1 MKKDE
6 MINRIKRATP
16 EWDAMLNNPKPN
28 GDTKM
33 TVINNPKVM
42 YRFCPEQSIG
52 SAAYHKVIRI
62 QDVGVDGLV
71 LCAQT
76 ICDFADS
83 MTFEN
88 EATVIHDSYLKEAY
102 SPTTEEA
109 DAQFATEAKQMKHSL
124 AECPL

>member
-6 MINRIKRATP
+6 MINRIKTATP
-16 EWDAMLNNPKPN
+16 EWDAILNNTKPN

-33 TVINNPKVM
+33 TVINIPKVM

-71 LCAQT
+71 LCAHQF
-76 ICDFADS
+76 CDFDDS

-88 EATVIHDSYLKEAY
+88 EVTVIHDIYLKEAY
-102 SPTTEEA
+102 SATTEDA
-109 DAQFATEAKQMKHSL
+109 DAQHEIEAKQMEQNL
-124 AECPL
+124 AEFPL